1 MSDKQTFIGRKSCGC
16 VVFAMVDEPNPSD
29 YYRKELA
36 KELAKAIRQGLTI
49 EKVSCEFVRN
59 LEHFGC
65 NCNEPKKTKVKS
77 TTQGKLI

>member
-16 VVFAMVDEPNPSD
+16 VVFAMVDEPEPSD

-49 EKVSCEFVRN
+49 EKVPVEYVRN

-65 NCNEPKKTKVKS
+65 NCDKPKKVKKS
-77 TTQGKLI
+77 TTQVQML

>member
-1 MSDKQTFIGRKSCGC
+1 MGDKQTFIGKKPCGC
-16 VVFAMVDEPNPSD
+16 VVFAMVDEPDPSD

-49 EKVSCEFVRN
+49 EKVPVEYVRN

-65 NCNEPKKTKVKS
+65 DCNDPKKIKAES
-77 TTQGKLI
+77 TMQGKLI